1 MEEGGKFDSIEKGGS
16 FKGPQKSVEGWLIII
31 TGLHEETQ
39 EDDIHDKFCD
49 FGDIKNL
56 HLNLDRRTG
65 FVKGYGLVEYEDL
78 KQAQDA
84 ITTMNGAALMGATIS
99 VDWAFSK
106 GPSRRRLLAPHPH
119 VVRRPQVGA
128 VPVRWEVEP
137 VSVRAPHHSRAAQD
151 HDAASAHSISLV
163 YLHTPETTR
172 TLLVPYSHRR

>member
-1 MEEGGKFDSIEKGGS
+1 MRTLAA
-16 FKGPQKSVEGWLIII
+16 VEGWLIIL

-65 FVKGYGLVEYEDL
+65 FVKGYGLVEYEEL

-84 ITTMNGAALMGATIS
+84 ISTMNGAAAWSKCPGSHHAATRRPRGPPAGSRLLSALWTRKAHSAAFDPPGAALMGANIN

-106 GPSRRRLLAPHPH
+106 GPSRRR
-119 VVRRPQVGA
+119 
-128 VPVRWEVEP
+128 
-137 VSVRAPHHSRAAQD
+137 
-151 HDAASAHSISLV
+151 
-163 YLHTPETTR
+163 
-172 TLLVPYSHRR
+172 

>member
-1 MEEGGKFDSIEKGGS
+1 MQGSATTMEEGGKFDSIEKGGS
-16 FKGPQKSVEGWLIII
+16 VKGPQKSVEGWLIII

-106 GPSRRRLLAPHPH
+106 GPSRRHLLAPHPH
-119 VVRRPQVGA
+119 VVRRPQVEA
-128 VPVRWEVEP
+128 VD
-137 VSVRAPHHSRAAQD
+137 Q
-151 HDAASAHSISLV
+151 
-163 YLHTPETTR
+163 
-172 TLLVPYSHRR
+172 

>member
-16 FKGPQKSVEGWLIII
+16 VKGPQKSVEGWLIII

-106 GPSRRRLLAPHPH
+106 GPSRRRRLAPHPH
-119 VVRRPQVGA
+119 VVRRPRVGA
-128 VPVRWEVEP
+128 VD
-137 VSVRAPHHSRAAQD
+137 Q
-151 HDAASAHSISLV
+151 LV
-163 YLHTPETTR
+163 YRFSLAEQ
-172 TLLVPYSHRR
+172 